1 MKPYSRK
8 WWACMA
14 AVSVAGVWAMVNQP
28 AQADEWTGKD
38 KAGHAQA
45 GALVGTVFAAAA
57 QSRTVGCL
65 AAVGVGAAKELFDMQ
80 HKDTHTASVKDFG
93 VTALAGCLAA
103 RVSGIVLGPRFIGIT
118 KEF

>member
-1 MKPYSRK
+1 MKYSRK

-14 AVSVAGVWAMVNQP
+14 AVSVAAVVAIVNQP
-28 AQADEWTGKD
+28 AHADEWTGKD
-38 KAGHAQA
+38 KGQHAQA

-80 HKDTHTASVKDFG
+80 HKDTHTASVKDFAA
-93 VTALAGCLAA
+93 TALAGCLASRFA
-103 RVSGIVLGPRFIGIT
+103 GIVLGPRFIGVS